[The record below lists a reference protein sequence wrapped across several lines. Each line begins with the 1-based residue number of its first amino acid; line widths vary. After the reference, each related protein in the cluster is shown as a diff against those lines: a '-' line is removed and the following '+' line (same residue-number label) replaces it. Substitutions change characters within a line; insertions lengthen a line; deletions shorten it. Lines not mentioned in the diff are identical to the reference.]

1 MPPYAILVITTF
13 TLVKVAAKPALLKVR
28 LVVLFTAQQE
38 GFTWM
43 SLENAKLRT
52 QKLF

>member
-28 LVVLFTAQQE
+28 LVVLFAAQQE
-38 GFTWM
+38 GLTWM
-43 SLENAKLRT
+43 SLANAKLGT
-52 QKLF
+52 